1 MGPQSLR
8 GVQLAVRAAAG
19 ASVSFAIAELLKLD
33 HPIIAFT
40 AAVIVTDLK
49 PAQTRELGVRRLGAT
64 LVGGLTGAI
73 LGMAIRPTAWG
84 IGLSVLVAILIS
96 HVLRAREGA
105 KVAGYIC
112 GLIVLDHSAEPWKD
126 ALARTTETG
135 LGVFVAWV
143 ISYVPKLIRVEEP
156 AADSKDPDGSHAT
169 HQQVQP
175 PPPPST

>member
-1 MGPQSLR
+1 VGPQSLR

-19 ASVSFAIAELLKLD
+19 ASIAFAVAELLNLD

-49 PAQTRELGVRRLGAT
+49 PAQTRELGVRRLVAT
-64 LVGGLTGAI
+64 LVGGVTGAVLGTI
-73 LGMAIRPTAWG
+73 LQPRAWA

-96 HVLRAREGA
+96 HMLRAREGA

-126 ALARTTETG
+126 ALARTFETG
-135 LGVFVAWV
+135 LGVSVAWL
-143 ISYVPKLIRVEEP
+143 ISYVPKLIAVEEQSSEEAKAP
-156 AADSKDPDGSHAT
+156 EASHA
-169 HQQVQP
+169 QQALPPQP
-175 PPPPST
+175 PAT

>member
-64 LVGGLTGAI
+64 LVGGLTGAV

-112 GLIVLDHSAEPWKD
+112 GLIVLDHSTEPWKE
-126 ALARTTETG
+126 ALARTIETG

-143 ISYVPKLIRVEEP
+143 ISYVPKLIPIEEP
-156 AADSKDPDGSHAT
+156 TEEAKATDGSDAARQALT
-169 HQQVQP
+169 PKP
-175 PPPPST
+175 PTT